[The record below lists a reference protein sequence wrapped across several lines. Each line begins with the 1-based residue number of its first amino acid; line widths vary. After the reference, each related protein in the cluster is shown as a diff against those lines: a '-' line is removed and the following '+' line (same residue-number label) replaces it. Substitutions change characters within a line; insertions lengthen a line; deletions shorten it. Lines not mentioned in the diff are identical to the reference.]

1 MPCKSYKITS
11 TAPFKIIQF
20 NPCCG
25 NPISPLV
32 ILNPPGITY
41 ICSSTVP
48 VLPTGVSYTL
58 MGECCISTPT
68 PTKTK
73 TPTPTPTK
81 TPAQCA
87 CFTANN
93 PYNFSVGV
101 KYTNCYNIP
110 NQGITVPAFGT
121 AQFCALLISS
131 DPYGITSPTGICS
144 NNQNCNVPTPTPTPT
159 KTKTPTPTP
168 TKPICKNY
176 KITVTS
182 VFEIIQF
189 TPCCGS
195 HSSPMSVGQGIT
207 YVCSFTFPSVPTGV
221 SCTLFGDCPTCP
233 PCLGDCF
240 VLLNNYYNNPSLNNI
255 YFYDV
260 ISNVSQQLNQFITG
274 YPANTF
280 GDIAHTSNKIF
291 TFSYSNPTGYQI
303 YEYTYINCPFS
314 SSLNRVINL
323 PVSFPFNGSLGAI
336 DNFTLVSEW
345 NGNFIEIDITNIN
358 ATITNLFP
366 VEPNRTVFDVL
377 YTTTPQPK
385 LLAIYSDLTNYWITQ
400 YDYSTGNLEVD
411 LNLGVG
417 ITNVDG
423 LFISLGQI
431 YITNV
436 TGDIYNVN
444 LNFPYEITLVQNA
457 GIVATGASSSPE
469 CSDAEFFISG
479 GTPTPTP
486 TPTKTK
492 TPTPTP
498 TKTKT
503 PTPTPTKTKTPTPTP
518 TPTKTL
524 TPTPTKT
531 LTPTPTKTPTLT
543 PTPTKT
549 LTPTPTPPC
558 VPFSGTDFTTT
569 WATTN
574 PNETITL
581 PYLSIGTYSGII
593 DWGDGNTSVNS
604 YVNRTHTYATAGT
617 YTVTICGTIN
627 GWDFTSTSDGRLQI
641 RTVERWGQLR
651 GDGNNRPGFYNCS
664 NLNLTSVQDTPN
676 LTGYISLIQM
686 FQSCTSLTS
695 INNINSWNTG
705 LITNMQAMF
714 ASCTSFNQALSFD
727 TSSVQYMTSMFASCT
742 VFNSPLTL
750 NTSSVTDMQGMFK
763 SSGFNQP
770 LVQGANGW
778 DTSSVTDM
786 GAMFAFAYP
795 FNQNIGSWD
804 VKSVTE
810 DFDTPGS
817 FGNTFMQLKT
827 PLNFSAANLDAIYA
841 GWSSQVVNTGLKI
854 SFDPIKYTTLGG
866 QAGKNILTNTYGWII
881 TDGGV

>member
-25 NPISPLV
+25 NPFSPLV
-32 ILNPPGITY
+32 ILNPPGIRY
-41 ICSSTVP
+41 ICSSTTPSV
-48 VLPTGVSYTL
+48 PTGVSYTL

-68 PTKTK
+68 PTKTP

-81 TPAQCA
+81 TPTQCA

-110 NQGITVPAFGT
+110 DQGIMVPAFGT
-121 AQFCALLISS
+121 AQFCALSISS
-131 DPYGITSPTGICS
+131 DPYGIASPTGICS

-168 TKPICKNY
+168 TKQICKNY

-195 HSSPMSVGQGIT
+195 PSSPMSVGQGIT
-207 YVCSFTFPSVPTGV
+207 YVCSLTFPSVPTGV

-233 PCLGDCF
+233 
-240 VLLNNYYNNPSLNNI
+240 
-255 YFYDV
+255 
-260 ISNVSQQLNQFITG
+260 T
-274 YPANTF
+274 
-280 GDIAHTSNKIF
+280 
-291 TFSYSNPTGYQI
+291 PT
-303 YEYTYINCPFS
+303 P
-314 SSLNRVINL
+314 
-323 PVSFPFNGSLGAI
+323 
-336 DNFTLVSEW
+336 TL
-345 NGNFIEIDITNIN
+345 T
-358 ATITNLFP
+358 
-366 VEPNRTVFDVL
+366 
-377 YTTTPQPK
+377 K
-385 LLAIYSDLTNYWITQ
+385 
-400 YDYSTGNLEVD
+400 
-411 LNLGVG
+411 
-417 ITNVDG
+417 
-423 LFISLGQI
+423 
-431 YITNV
+431 
-436 TGDIYNVN
+436 
-444 LNFPYEITLVQNA
+444 
-457 GIVATGASSSPE
+457 
-469 CSDAEFFISG
+469 
-479 GTPTPTP
+479 TPTP

-503 PTPTPTKTKTPTPTP
+503 PTPTPTKT
-518 TPTKTL
+518 
-524 TPTPTKT
+524 
-531 LTPTPTKTPTLT
+531 LT

-549 LTPTPTPPC
+549 LTPTPTPTLTKTLTPTPTLTLTPTTTPLC
-558 VPFSGTDFTTT
+558 VPFSGTDFTST
-569 WATTN
+569 WATTS

-581 PYLSIGTYSGII
+581 PYIVSGIYSGTI

-604 YVNRTHTYATAGT
+604 YANRTHTYATAGT
-617 YTVTICGTIN
+617 YTVTICGAIN
-627 GWDFTSTSDGRLQI
+627 GWDFTTTTAGRLQI

-714 ASCTSFNQALSFD
+714 ASCTSFNQALSFN

-742 VFNSPLTL
+742 VFNSPFTFV
-750 NTSSVTDMQGMFK
+750 TSAVTDMQGMFK

-770 LVQGANGW
+770 LIQGVNGW
-778 DTSSVTDM
+778 DTSSVTNM

-817 FGNTFMQLKT
+817 FGNTFMELKT

>member
-20 NPCCG
+20 TPCCG

-32 ILNPPGITY
+32 ILNPPGVRY
-41 ICSSTVP
+41 ICSSTTPSV
-48 VLPTGVSYTL
+48 PTGVSYTL

-68 PTKTK
+68 PTKT
-73 TPTPTPTK
+73 PTPTPTK
-81 TPAQCA
+81 TPSQCT

-110 NQGITVPAFGT
+110 DQGIMVPAFGT
-121 AQFCALLISS
+121 AQFCALSISS
-131 DPYGITSPTGICS
+131 DPYGVTSPTGICS

-168 TKPICKNY
+168 TKQICKNY

-195 HSSPMSVGQGIT
+195 PSSPMSVGQGIT
-207 YVCSFTFPSVPTGV
+207 YVCSLTFPSVPTGV

-233 PCLGDCF
+233 
-240 VLLNNYYNNPSLNNI
+240 
-255 YFYDV
+255 
-260 ISNVSQQLNQFITG
+260 
-274 YPANTF
+274 
-280 GDIAHTSNKIF
+280 
-291 TFSYSNPTGYQI
+291 
-303 YEYTYINCPFS
+303 
-314 SSLNRVINL
+314 
-323 PVSFPFNGSLGAI
+323 
-336 DNFTLVSEW
+336 
-345 NGNFIEIDITNIN
+345 
-358 ATITNLFP
+358 
-366 VEPNRTVFDVL
+366 
-377 YTTTPQPK
+377 
-385 LLAIYSDLTNYWITQ
+385 
-400 YDYSTGNLEVD
+400 
-411 LNLGVG
+411 
-417 ITNVDG
+417 
-423 LFISLGQI
+423 
-431 YITNV
+431 
-436 TGDIYNVN
+436 
-444 LNFPYEITLVQNA
+444 
-457 GIVATGASSSPE
+457 
-469 CSDAEFFISG
+469 
-479 GTPTPTP
+479 TPTPTL
-486 TPTKTK
+486 TK

-498 TKTKT
+498 TKTK
-503 PTPTPTKTKTPTPTP
+503 TPTP

-531 LTPTPTKTPTLT
+531 LTPTPTLTLTPTLT
-543 PTPTKT
+543 PTPTT
-549 LTPTPTPPC
+549 TPPC
-558 VPFSGTDFTTT
+558 VPFSGTDFTST
-569 WATTN
+569 WATTS

-581 PYLSIGTYSGII
+581 AYESAGTYSGII

-604 YVNRTHTYATAGT
+604 YANRTHTYATAGT

-627 GWDFTSTSDGRLQI
+627 GWDFTTTTAGRLQI

-651 GDGNNRPGFYNCS
+651 GNGNNRPGFYNCS

-705 LITNMQAMF
+705 LITSMHAMF
-714 ASCTSFNQALSFD
+714 ASCTSFNQALSFN
-727 TSSVQYMTSMFASCT
+727 TSSVQYMTGMFALCT

-763 SSGFNQP
+763 LSGFNQP

-778 DTSSVTDM
+778 DTSSVTNM

-810 DFDTPGS
+810 DFDTPGP

-827 PLNFSAANLDAIYA
+827 PLNFSAVNLDAIYA